1 MKIKVMDFE
10 EATHIARNLAEKKL
24 ALDESAD
31 EFVEIGNAD
40 DFKLYVT
47 TGKTIKDAPIS
58 FHENPRDVFM
68 LLFEGEMELV
78 FEDGEKT
85 NIRKGQYFV
94 LPKHLK
100 HYCVFKEMTVALEGV
115 YEKGL

>member
-1 MKIKVMDFE
+1 
-10 EATHIARNLAEKKL
+10 
-24 ALDESAD
+24 
-31 EFVEIGNAD
+31 VEIGDAD
-40 DFKLYVT
+40 SFKLYVT

-78 FEDGEKT
+78 FEDGEKA
-85 NIRKGQYFV
+85 NIKKGQYFV

-100 HYCVFKEMTVALEGV
+100 HYCIFKKMTVALEGV
-115 YEKGL
+115 YEKEL